1 MLISVVVPTRDR
13 PEDIQKLFASLLQ
26 QTRLPDQLIV
36 VDQST
41 GGESHALAK
50 DSMGAQLWGRCTYV
64 HNSSIRGV
72 SAARNAGIGAADGDV
87 VVFLDDDVVL
97 TADCL
102 EEMESAFVANPD
114 YAGIGGVELQME
126 HTALSYIL
134 YYDIFF
140 VGPFRDRKYR
150 ISRNWRRLQ
159 GIQPVTGLKTCLAGF
174 RREFLA
180 QHRFDERWRSALL
193 EDIDLCWE
201 VRGGEKKE
209 KFGIW
214 PRTSVWH
221 NFSEAR
227 SVGGARYQAAAAA
240 WIFFMRKHVLTNW
253 TLMPAFAWLSVG
265 LLVNAGRR
273 SMTSRS
279 IAPLAGL
286 IRGWRSLFDASLALP
301 YIDMSADPGPSPA
314 IDPGSGE
321 PGCAACL
328 RAASAAR
335 TATE

>member
-13 PEDIQKLFASLLQ
+13 PQDLQKLLASFLQ
-26 QTRLPDQLIV
+26 QKRLPDQLIV
-36 VDQST
+36 VDQSK

-50 DSMGAQLWGRCTYV
+50 DSMGAHLWERCVYV
-64 HNSSIRGV
+64 HDSSIRGV
-72 SAARNAGIGAADGDV
+72 SAARNTGIRASDADV

-102 EEMESAFVANPD
+102 EEMETAFAANPD

-126 HTALSYIL
+126 HSALSYIL

-150 ISRNWRRLQ
+150 ISRNWRRLH

-180 QHRFDERWRSALL
+180 RHRFDERWRSALL

-201 VRGGEKKE
+201 VRGEA

-214 PRTSVWH
+214 PQATAWH

-253 TLMPAFAWLSVG
+253 ALMPAFVWLSVG
-265 LLVNAGRR
+265 LLVNAARR

-279 IAPLAGL
+279 IAPVAGL

-301 YIDMSADPGPSPA
+301 YIDMSADAVSSQAINRPGL
-314 IDPGSGE
+314 GE

-328 RAASAAR
+328 RAPAPGPAPR
-335 TATE
+335 RL

>member
-1 MLISVVVPTRDR
+1 
-13 PEDIQKLFASLLQ
+13 
-26 QTRLPDQLIV
+26 
-36 VDQST
+36 
-41 GGESHALAK
+41 
-50 DSMGAQLWGRCTYV
+50 MGAQLWERCTYV

-72 SAARNAGIGAADGDV
+72 SAARNVGIRATDADV
-87 VVFLDDDVVL
+87 VIFLDDDVVL

-102 EEMESAFVANPD
+102 EAMESAFVANPD

-126 HTALSYIL
+126 HSALSYIL

-180 QHRFDERWRSALL
+180 RHLFDERWRSALL

-201 VRGGEKKE
+201 VRGQE

-214 PRTSVWH
+214 PRASAWH

-227 SVGGARYQAAAAA
+227 SGGGARYQAAAAA

-253 TLMPAFAWLSVG
+253 PLLPAFAWLSVG
-265 LLVNAGRR
+265 LLVNAARR

-279 IAPLAGL
+279 IAPVAGL
-286 IRGWRSLFDASLALP
+286 IRGWRSLFDPSLALP
-301 YIDMSADPGPSPA
+301 YIDMSADRVASVA
-314 IDPGSGE
+314 IDPGVGE

-328 RAASAAR
+328 RAASN
-335 TATE
+335 ATVSIE

>member
-1 MLISVVVPTRDR
+1 MLISVVVPTRER
-13 PEDIQKLFASLLQ
+13 PEDLQKLLASLRE

-36 VDQST
+36 VDQSK
-41 GGESHALAK
+41 GGESHDLAK
-50 DSMGAQLWGRCTYV
+50 DALGAELWGRCVYV

-72 SAARNAGIGAADGDV
+72 SAARNAGIGAADADV

-102 EEMESAFVANPD
+102 EEMEAAFVANPD

-126 HTALSYIL
+126 QTALSYIL

-180 QHRFDERWRSALL
+180 AHRFDERWRSALL

-201 VRGGEKKE
+201 VRGQE

-214 PRTSVWH
+214 PRASVWH

-265 LLVNAGRR
+265 LLVNAARR

-279 IAPLAGL
+279 IAPVAGL

-301 YIDMSADPGPSPA
+301 YIDMSADPVSSRV

-328 RAASAAR
+328 RAASE
-335 TATE
+335 ATVSIE